1 MFIIHTDPKQ
11 STETYIEAYQIAK
24 SHYDKTN
31 EHIAVVQVGG
41 DERSGGLDIIS
52 FPSEK

>member
-11 STETYIEAYQIAK
+11 STETYIEACQIAYAN
-24 SHYDKTN
+24 YDKTG
-31 EHIAVVQVGG
+31 EHIAVQQIGG
-41 DERSGGLDIIS
+41 DETSDGLDIIS